1 MLNGVSVYLIGMMG
15 AGKTTVGQLLADKL
29 GYHFFD
35 TDEVIVKVTGKSINQ
50 IFAEEGEGVFR
61 EIETQILAELSAYK
75 KLTVA
80 TGGGIILRQM
90 NWSYLQHGIVVW
102 LDVPVGQLYD
112 RLRYDTTRPLLLK
125 DKDKNPLAKLEAILA
140 ERETFYAEADVRI
153 RVAPGETPE
162 EIVALVLNEIEKS
175 LRPSPTN

>member
-1 MLNGVSVYLIGMMG
+1 M
-15 AGKTTVGQLLADKL
+15 
-29 GYHFFD
+29 
-35 TDEVIVKVTGKSINQ
+35 
-50 IFAEEGEGVFR
+50 
-61 EIETQILAELSAYK
+61 
-75 KLTVA
+75 
-80 TGGGIILRQM
+80 
-90 NWSYLQHGIVVW
+90 
-102 LDVPVGQLYD
+102 PVGQLYD